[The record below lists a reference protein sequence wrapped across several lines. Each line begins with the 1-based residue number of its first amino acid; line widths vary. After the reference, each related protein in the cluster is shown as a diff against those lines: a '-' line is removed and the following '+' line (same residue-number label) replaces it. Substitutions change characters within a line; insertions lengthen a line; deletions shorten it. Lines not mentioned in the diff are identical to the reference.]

1 MFFDL
6 AVGWVAKLYKTI
18 RYQSNWPTSI
28 LRDCLQKKKKKLK
41 CNSFKE
47 FAGMAMVKLQGMVAV
62 HPSFQ

>member
-28 LRDCLQKKKKKLK
+28 LRDCLQKKKKK
-41 CNSFKE
+41 NSNAIASKNLPE
-47 FAGMAMVKLQGMVAV
+47 WQW
-62 HPSFQ
+62 